1 MENILDNLN
10 KEQLEA
16 VKTIKGPL
24 LILAGAG
31 SGKTRVL
38 TSRIAYLIKS
48 GVRAKEILAVTFTNK
63 AAKEMRERL
72 ASMLGEEI
80 VKYMWVGTFHS
91 ICGRILRQDIEN
103 YKFQSGKFLDK
114 NFTIYDEQDSLS
126 VIKQGLKKLNL
137 DDKIYAPKLIKTII
151 SDSKNKMQDAY
162 SFSTFARDFKSQK
175 IASVFEEYEN
185 ILNNNNAMDFDD
197 MLMLAVKLLE
207 QNPQVREKYF
217 ARFQHI
223 LVDEFQDT
231 NQAQY
236 RLVNMLYTNEG
247 ERKQEAKM
255 RSRLEDNE
263 KSHDSVHP
271 RIHASRS
278 LCVVGD
284 IDQSIYSW
292 RGADFKILLNF
303 QRDFRD
309 TKMIK
314 LEQNYRSTENILN
327 VANAIIE
334 NNEERVE
341 KVLYSQKGSG
351 EKIQYFEAQD
361 ESDEANFIVQAIKNI
376 SPDFN
381 KFAVLYRTNAQ
392 SRALE
397 EACITHGIPYRIYGG
412 LKFYDRKEIKD
423 IIAYLNL
430 IHNTDDSISFKRIVN
445 TPKRAIGD
453 TTIKTLQ
460 MIADEK
466 DVSLFKAAL
475 QLDEVE
481 GINSKTKEKL
491 KKFTDLILDFKK
503 VQPKYNLRE
512 FVSLVIEKSGYLRE
526 LQEERTPE
534 SESRIENLQELVNVA
549 GEFEPED
556 INNAYSEFL
565 AQIALVSDI
574 DSLDNISN
582 NVTLMTLH
590 SAKGLEFPI
599 VFVAGLEEGIFP
611 HQRTFNSPSELEEER
626 RLMYVGV
633 TRAEEKLYLTSAK
646 RRQMWGEFK
655 YYNPSRF
662 LEEIPQNLL
671 ESSVSQNY
679 ETQATFT
686 SAVNKIKGKDYNAPK
701 ASPSAHSDRFGYIPP
716 SAGFGKNF
724 VAPKNKEK
732 WVNEN
737 EKLRRCEEHSDEAIQ
752 KTSRRSL
759 NNSSVLRAPFSSRG
773 DGKYPQSKIILNK
786 SQINKEKEQEK
797 IDKFFKDNAIKRM
810 LAEKKKEEAKK
821 NAEAQKKFNSVPY
834 FFNEGERVFHE
845 KLGIGHI
852 EAVTQINESTMY
864 TIDFGEKGKKAM
876 DAAYANLKKF

>member
-1 MENILDNLN
+1 MKDILDNLN
-10 KEQLEA
+10 KEQIEA
-16 VKTIKGPL
+16 VKTVKGPL
-24 LILAGAG
+24 LVLAGAG

-72 ASMLGEEI
+72 ASMLGDEI
-80 VKYMWVGTFHS
+80 VKYMWAGTFHS

-114 NFTIYDEQDSLS
+114 NFTIYDEQDSLA
-126 VIKQGLKKLNL
+126 VIKQAVKKLNL
-137 DDKIYAPKLIKTII
+137 DDKIYAPKLIKAII

-175 IASVFEEYEN
+175 IATVFEEYEN

-207 QNPQVREKYF
+207 QNPQIREKYF
-217 ARFQHI
+217 SRFSHI

-236 RLVNMLYTNEG
+236 RLVNMLYTNLSDKHME
-247 ERKQEAKM
+247 
-255 RSRLEDNE
+255 N
-263 KSHDSVHP
+263 
-271 RIHASRS
+271 RS

-303 QRDFRD
+303 QRDFRN

-341 KVLYSQKGSG
+341 KVLYSQKGGG

-361 ESDEANFIVQAIKNI
+361 ESDEANFIAQTIKET

-381 KFAVLYRTNAQ
+381 QFAVLYRTNAQ

-397 EACITHGIPYRIYGG
+397 EACITYGLPYRIYGG

-445 TPKRAIGD
+445 VPKRAIGD
-453 TTIKTLQ
+453 TTIKNLQ
-460 MIADEK
+460 MIADQK
-466 DVSLFKAAL
+466 DISLFEAVL

-512 FVSLVIEKSGYLRE
+512 FVSHVIEKSGYLRE

-590 SAKGLEFPI
+590 SAKGLEFPT

-662 LEEIPQNLL
+662 LEEIPQELL
-671 ESSVSQNY
+671 ESSISQNY

-686 SAVNKIKGKDYNAPK
+686 SAANKIKGVNVGVKDYKAPK
-701 ASPSAHSDRFGYIPP
+701 AQPSVPSDRFGYIPP
-716 SAGFGKNF
+716 SSGFGKNF
-724 VAPKNKEK
+724 VAPQKRKN
-732 WVNEN
+732 N
-737 EKLRRCEEHSDEAIQ
+737 DI
-752 KTSRRSL
+752 
-759 NNSSVLRAPFSSRG
+759 SSKSILVKSS
-773 DGKYPQSKIILNK
+773 
-786 SQINKEKEQEK
+786 INKEKEQEK

-864 TIDFGEKGKKAM
+864 TIDFGDKGKKAM